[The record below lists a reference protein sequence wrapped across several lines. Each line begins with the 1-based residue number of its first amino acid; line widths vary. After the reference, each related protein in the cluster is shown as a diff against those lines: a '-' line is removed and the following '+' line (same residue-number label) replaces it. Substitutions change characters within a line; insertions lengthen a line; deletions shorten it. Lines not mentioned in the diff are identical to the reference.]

1 MTTRM
6 TVQRLIRLVEA
17 GDLGAVRAAVA
28 EAPRL
33 LAGTVERAG
42 ESGWTPLHVAVAC
55 GQAVA
60 VRDLAAAGADLGART
75 ESGRTPLHVAVLEAP
90 DLVPLLGELGAPVDA
105 PAAAY
110 LDDTA
115 RLSALLDG
123 GAALTDPVTGLD
135 LLTVAAAGG
144 AAGALRLLLERG
156 ADPDGGALAAAAAA
170 RRPDLVRALLDAGAR
185 ADRRDPDTGRTALHD
200 AVSAGTP
207 AGAPAGPGTGPESDA
222 PEVVRLLLA
231 AGADVDATTSD
242 GASALDI
249 SRVAAARHRRDDAGR
264 AGARDALVD
273 LLVAAGASS

>member
-17 GDLGAVRAAVA
+17 GDLEAVRAAVA
-28 EAPRL
+28 DAPRL
-33 LAGTVERAG
+33 LTGTVERAG

-55 GQAVA
+55 GRADA

-90 DLVPLLGELGAPVDA
+90 DLVPLLGDLGAPVDA

-110 LDDTA
+110 LDDSG
-115 RLSALLDG
+115 RLAAALDDG
-123 GAALTDPVTGLD
+123 TPLTDPVTGLD

-144 AAGALRLLLERG
+144 AAGTLRLLLERG
-156 ADPDGGALAAAAAA
+156 ADPDGGALAAASAA
-170 RRPDLVRALLDAGAR
+170 RRPDLVRTLLDAGAR
-185 ADRRDPDTGRTALHD
+185 VDRRDPDTGRTALHE
-200 AVSAGTP
+200 AVSAAT
-207 AGAPAGPGTGPESDA
+207 ATGPEGDA

-249 SRVAAARHRRDDAGR
+249 SQVAAARHRRDDAGQ

-273 LLVAAGASS
+273 LLVAAGASR